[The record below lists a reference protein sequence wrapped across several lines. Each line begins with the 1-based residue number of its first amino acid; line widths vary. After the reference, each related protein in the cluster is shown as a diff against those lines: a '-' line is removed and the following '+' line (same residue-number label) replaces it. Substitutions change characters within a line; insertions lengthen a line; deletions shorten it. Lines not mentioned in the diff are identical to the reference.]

1 VAVTHWRWLL
11 GFIHRVAYAA
21 LVSFVVWFL
30 WTARFDTLPLGRD
43 LQLRIVSVLDFPVA
57 MVSEQMP
64 LDGWRSIDPFS
75 RDQMGHNEPNEKVL
89 LWHLRL
95 AMPVYVVLFYLPNL
109 VLWIVRRFRK
119 GSRPKEA
126 PATTHQHEEQSVLR
140 S

>member
-1 VAVTHWRWLL
+1 
-11 GFIHRVAYAA
+11 
-21 LVSFVVWFL
+21 
-30 WTARFDTLPLGRD
+30 
-43 LQLRIVSVLDFPVA
+43 